1 MPRGDRT
8 GPMGMGSGTGRGA
21 GFCSGAGVPGFANP
35 ATGRGV
41 GTGFGR
47 HRNLRGCGGGAGGR
61 GWRNMFNATGL
72 PGWAR
77 YSGGVAG
84 QGTFQAD
91 PAMETQAL
99 KNQAEALKTQLE
111 AVNRR
116 LTEIEPKE

>member
-1 MPRGDRT
+1 MPRGNRT
-8 GPMGMGSGTGRGA
+8 GPMDSRTGRGA

-35 ATGRGV
+35 ATGRG
-41 GTGFGR
+41 FGSS
-47 HRNLRGCGGGAGGR
+47 RNLRGCGGGAGGR

-77 YSGGVAG
+77 YGGGVAG
-84 QGTFQAD
+84 QRPFPAD

-99 KNQAEALKTQLE
+99 KNQAEALQTQLE

-116 LTEIEPKE
+116 LSEIEPKE